1 MGVDWSR
8 VRSGAGK
15 IVAASFSGWLGYRIL
30 LDEVPVVD
38 RLVGFLEENWPKM
51 PHFVKDIDIV
61 EKLGGTYLDNYI
73 AAGALAYVVF
83 KFGWK
88 GLCDIRDSLSGYDR
102 YSE

>member
-1 MGVDWSR
+1 
-8 VRSGAGK
+8 
-15 IVAASFSGWLGYRIL
+15 
-30 LDEVPVVD
+30 
-38 RLVGFLEENWPKM
+38 M